1 MNQVAWKWK
10 SVTQMYVFK
19 EINHHYKHHFHHHH
33 YQHNHH
39 PITLVS
45 QGHWDPL
52 FQAQLVVFQPPPQS

>member
-19 EINHHYKHHFHHHH
+19 EINHHFYHHY

-45 QGHWDPL
+45 QGRWDPL